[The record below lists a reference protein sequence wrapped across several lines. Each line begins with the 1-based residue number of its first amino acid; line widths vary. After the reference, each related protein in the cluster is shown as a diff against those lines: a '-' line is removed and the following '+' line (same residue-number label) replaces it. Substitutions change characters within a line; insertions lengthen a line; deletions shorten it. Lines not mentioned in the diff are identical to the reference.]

1 VEAHPNHA
9 GHETHDPHAG
19 HHGPSDHP
27 TSCTVRL
34 AATSLLYVDEP
45 VLTLQYVPA
54 PGPQGQPMTVQGLV
68 EEVSLDEVSMEVYG

>member
-1 VEAHPNHA
+1 MEAHPNHA

-27 TSCTVRL
+27 TSCTVRP
-34 AATSLLYVDEP
+34 AATSLLYGDEP

>member
-1 VEAHPNHA
+1 
-9 GHETHDPHAG
+9 
-19 HHGPSDHP
+19 
-27 TSCTVRL
+27 
-34 AATSLLYVDEP
+34 VDEP